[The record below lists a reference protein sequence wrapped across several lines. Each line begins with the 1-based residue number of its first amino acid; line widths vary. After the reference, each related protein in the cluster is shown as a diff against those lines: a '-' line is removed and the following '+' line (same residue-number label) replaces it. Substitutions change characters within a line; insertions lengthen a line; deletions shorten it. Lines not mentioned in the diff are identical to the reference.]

1 MKSAEEIR
9 KAVIEGIQKVKEK
22 NSLILD
28 DEHSFEKIGL
38 DSLDRMA
45 LMLEVEKYLELDFG
59 EKNPDEL
66 RNVQEYISYIQET
79 WPET

>member
-28 DEHSFEKIGL
+28 DENSFEKIGL

>member
-9 KAVIEGIQKVKEK
+9 KIVIKAIQKVKEN

-28 DEHSFEKIGL
+28 NEQSFEKIGL

-45 LMLEVEKYLELDFG
+45 LMLEVENCLGLDFG
-59 EKNPDEL
+59 EKNPEEL
-66 RNVQEYISYIQET
+66 RNIQEYISYIQEA
-79 WPET
+79 WSET

>member
-9 KAVIEGIQKVKEK
+9 KAVNEGIQKVKEK

-28 DEHSFEKIGL
+28 DEKSFEKIGL

-45 LMLEVEKYLELDFG
+45 LMLEVENCLGLDFG
-59 EKNPDEL
+59 EKNPEDL
-66 RNVQEYISYIQET
+66 RNIQEYISYIQET